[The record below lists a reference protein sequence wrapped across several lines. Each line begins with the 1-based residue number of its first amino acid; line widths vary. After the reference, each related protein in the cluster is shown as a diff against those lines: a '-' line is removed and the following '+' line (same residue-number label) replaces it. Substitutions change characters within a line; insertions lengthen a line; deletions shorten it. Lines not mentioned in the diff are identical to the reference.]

1 VEAWLRVHE
10 IGPGRCTCGME
21 WVITVKLPAL
31 TIAATDLLGERGRT
45 GSASERPHP
54 AHWVRPSLLAGQS
67 NSPARRLVPGDP
79 HGRGITR
86 PISMRFRRAP
96 QIHGQPRCGMRS
108 QGTLEWPAGSTAGRP
123 DRW

>member
-1 VEAWLRVHE
+1 
-10 IGPGRCTCGME
+10 ME

-79 HGRGITR
+79 
-86 PISMRFRRAP
+86 
-96 QIHGQPRCGMRS
+96 PRERDHPAHLNEVPTS
-108 QGTLEWPAGSTAGRP
+108 ALDTWPATMWDALSGHP
-123 DRW
+123 